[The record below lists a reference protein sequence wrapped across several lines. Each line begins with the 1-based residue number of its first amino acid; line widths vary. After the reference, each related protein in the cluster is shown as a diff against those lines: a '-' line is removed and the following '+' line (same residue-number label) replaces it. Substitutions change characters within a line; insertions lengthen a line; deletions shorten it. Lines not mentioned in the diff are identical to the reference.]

1 MDTRTEDLE
10 RVTAFAEQ
18 LGLPFE
24 CIVGYWLDG
33 GKLEFDKLLQKKSE
47 MENLSSKIEI
57 GYYAFE
63 GGKFSPDPKTY
74 PNLQGV
80 VAWLNPDPN
89 APVGKRGL
97 ILMPD
102 AMLKLWADKN
112 CETGI
117 GDEEDGKTNTRRLI
131 AWGKKHGI
139 SFPAAEWCYRYSQNG
154 VKPGD
159 GFLPAKNQLK
169 RIVANRDI
177 INSALKKIGGVIL
190 DGWIWSSSE
199 YSTYYAWNVTASYG
213 GVLYGPIKAL
223 YSFDVRCV
231 LAF

>member
-47 MENLSSKIEI
+47 MENLSSKIEV
-57 GYYAFE
+57 GWYAFE
-63 GGKFSPDPKTY
+63 GDKFSPNPNAY

-97 ILMPD
+97 ILTPD

-117 GDEEDGKTNTRRLI
+117 GDEEG
-131 AWGKKHGI
+131 
-139 SFPAAEWCYRYSQNG
+139 
-154 VKPGD
+154 
-159 GFLPAKNQLK
+159 
-169 RIVANRDI
+169 
-177 INSALKKIGGVIL
+177 
-190 DGWIWSSSE
+190 
-199 YSTYYAWNVTASYG
+199 
-213 GVLYGPIKAL
+213 
-223 YSFDVRCV
+223 
-231 LAF
+231 

>member
-33 GKLEFDKLLQKKSE
+33 GKLEFNKLLQKKSE
-47 MENLSSKIEI
+47 MENLSSKIEV
-57 GYYAFE
+57 GYYAFA
-63 GGKFSPDPKTY
+63 GGKFSPDPNAY
-74 PNLQGV
+74 PNCQGV

-89 APVGKRGL
+89 APIGKRGL

-117 GDEEDGKTNTRRLI
+117 DDEEDGQANTRSLI
-131 AWGKKHGI
+131 AYGKKHGI

-159 GFLPAKNQLK
+159 GFLPAKKQLE
-169 RIVANRDI
+169 RIIANRDI
-177 INSALKKIGGVIL
+177 INPALEKIGAQIL
-190 DGWIWSSSE
+190 KSWIWSSSE
-199 YSTYYAWNVTASYG
+199 YSSNNYAWLVNANDGNVINY
-213 GVLYGPIKAL
+213 IK
-223 YSFDVRCV
+223 YYYYNVRCV
-231 LAF
+231 IAF

>member
-47 MENLSSKIEI
+47 MENLSSKIEV
-57 GYYAFE
+57 GYYAFA
-63 GGKFSPDPKTY
+63 GGKFSPDSKAY
-74 PNLQGV
+74 PNCQGV

-89 APVGKRGL
+89 APAGKLGL
-97 ILMPD
+97 IIAPD
-102 AMLKLWADKN
+102 AMQILWADKN

-117 GDEEDGKTNTRRLI
+117 GDEEDGQANTLKLI
-131 AWGKKHGI
+131 AYGKEHGI
-139 SFPAAEWCYRYSQNG
+139 SFTAAEWCYAYSNNG

-159 GFLPAKNQLK
+159 GFLPALNQLK

-177 INSALKKIGGVIL
+177 INPALEKIGGKIL
-190 DGWIWSSSE
+190 KSLIWSSSE
-199 YSTYYAWNVTASYG
+199 YSYNYAWYMSVDGCVFGNSKIN
-213 GVLYGPIKAL
+213 PF
-223 YSFDVRCV
+223 SVRCV
-231 LAF
+231 IAF